1 MARLAVPLDLSGRD
15 RQPRQRWQSALTTY
29 DSSAGGLFFEAS
41 SGSMVHTYSLFTVLD
56 MYRRQMYVGWSISA
70 RTGIEIES
78 GTGVCGRGSLCTTQ
92 GIVDPAQLRM
102 DIRPGPCSRGTL
114 TGDSRTSI
122 VIEEKRS
129 GGDVGSSVRALGSRF
144 TYTRCRFGLQEGS
157 AHLALQRS
165 CGGVWSS
172 VRLERHSARINLW
185 YE

>member
-1 MARLAVPLDLSGRD
+1 MCF
-15 RQPRQRWQSALTTY
+15 LTEHRRSRRYFGWLRILCHVVRAT
-29 DSSAGGLFFEAS
+29 STQQGGKGIFLLNGAYLFF
-41 SGSMVHTYSLFTVLD
+41 GYSTG
-56 MYRRQMYVGWSISA
+56 YRRQLYV
-70 RTGIEIES
+70 
-78 GTGVCGRGSLCTTQ
+78 GVCGRGSLCTAQ

-122 VIEEKRS
+122 FIEEKRS

-144 TYTRCRFGLQEGS
+144 TYTSCRFGLQEGS